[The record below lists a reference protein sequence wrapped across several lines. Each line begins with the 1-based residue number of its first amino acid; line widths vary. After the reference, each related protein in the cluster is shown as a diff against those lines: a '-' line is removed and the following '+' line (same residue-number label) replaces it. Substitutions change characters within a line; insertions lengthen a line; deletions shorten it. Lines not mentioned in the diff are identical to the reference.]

1 MKNRK
6 RLVSILAGIMAA
18 VMLLTLIIGLL
29 PTRASAASS
38 SEIRKQI
45 NELKAQKQEIED
57 QIAQVQADY
66 QKNEDELFD
75 IVARKNVI
83 DQEIGL
89 LSAQIINI
97 NEQIS
102 AFNILIA
109 DKQDELDNAQ
119 ARFDQLSAENKLRIR
134 AMEEE
139 GSLSYWE
146 VLFRA
151 NDFSDL
157 LDRLNMVEEIAASDQ
172 RRLAELDQAARE
184 VEDAQAQLELEKEEL
199 QATRD
204 ELDVAQAQ
212 LDEKKEEADAL
223 LLELLAK
230 ADELK
235 ALEEQFDQE
244 KNDLLNAIAAKEQEY
259 NETKLAEWLA
269 YMATYTT
276 VPPET
281 SAPSNGNSTNG
292 STGSDS
298 GSSGGSSNG
307 GSSASSGWLMPCS
320 YTKLT
325 SPFGNRVSP
334 TAGASTYHQGVD
346 LAAPQGTPVYASR
359 AGRVTVAGYGSAAG
373 YYVSINHLDG
383 YSTMYMHLNNYVV
396 SSGQTVSAGQLIG
409 YVGRSG
415 VATGYHL
422 HFGIAYNGAY
432 VNPAN
437 YIGFY

>member
-1 MKNRK
+1 MNNRK
-6 RLVSILAGIMAA
+6 RLVSILAGVMAA
-18 VMLLTLIIGLL
+18 VMLLTLIISLL
-29 PTRASAASS
+29 PTKASAASS

-45 NELKAQKQEIED
+45 NELKAQKKEIEE
-57 QIAQVQADY
+57 QIKQVQDDY
-66 QKNEDELFD
+66 EKNKDDIAD

-102 AFNILIA
+102 AFNTLIA
-109 DKQDELDNAQ
+109 DKQEELDGAQ
-119 ARFDQLSAENKLRIR
+119 DRFDQLSQENKVRIR
-134 AMEEE
+134 TMEEE

-146 VLFRA
+146 VLFKA

-172 RRLAELDQAARE
+172 RRLEELNQAARA
-184 VEDAQAQLELEKEEL
+184 VEEAQAQLEVEKAEL
-199 QATRD
+199 QLTKD
-204 ELDVAQAQ
+204 ELDETQAQ
-212 LDEKKEEADAL
+212 LDEKKKEADAL
-223 LLELLAK
+223 LLELLAR

-235 ALEEQFDQE
+235 ALEAEYSEQEAEFLKE
-244 KNDLLNAIAAKEQEY
+244 IAAKEQEY
-259 NETKLAEWLA
+259 NEAKLAEWLA

-281 SAPSNGNSTNG
+281 SAPSQGGNTNG
-292 STGSDS
+292 SSGTNSGNNS
-298 GSSGGSSNG
+298 GSG
-307 GSSASSGWLMPCS
+307 ASSGWLVPCS
-320 YTKLT
+320 YVKLT
-325 SPFGNRVSP
+325 SPFGNRTSP
-334 TAGASTYHQGVD
+334 TAGASSYHQGVD

-373 YYVSINHLDG
+373 YYVTINHLDG
-383 YSTMYMHLNNYVV
+383 FSSIYMHLNNYVV

-422 HFGIAYNGAY
+422 HFGISYNGAY
-432 VNPAN
+432 VNPASYVN
-437 YIGFY
+437 LY